1 MIGEGHGP
9 LANILDNYTLA
20 HINHLLPEIDRNR
33 RRRFKEAIIASR
45 VSQAD
50 DKHYRDYM
58 AKLKQSERVVNKEVE
73 RHHGGHLPMSYEEQV
88 RLEQQH
94 HVRFNEMS
102 VEQREKLTAE
112 REALWGQI
120 PLHLQKKARKL
131 AGR

>member
-1 MIGEGHGP
+1 
-9 LANILDNYTLA
+9 
-20 HINHLLPEIDRNR
+20 
-33 RRRFKEAIIASR
+33 
-45 VSQAD
+45 
-50 DKHYRDYM
+50 M
-58 AKLKQSERVVNKEVE
+58 AKLRQSERATSQQVE
-73 RHHGGHLPMSYEEQV
+73 KVHGGHLPMSYEEQV

-112 REALWGQI
+112 RESLWSQI